1 MVTGVFHLFTYLL
14 ITSLV
19 GGGGLQQLMRSQ
31 DITSYAYR
39 CMQQLCGHM
48 TEPGNDRDSD
58 SGLSKQEV
66 SIV

>member
-1 MVTGVFHLFTYLL
+1 
-14 ITSLV
+14 
-19 GGGGLQQLMRSQ
+19 MRSQ

-48 TEPGNDRDSD
+48 TEPGNDRDYD

-66 SIV
+66 SIVLPYSSYWYT